1 MNENLQGIK
10 GRLLGNNI
18 TVTVLLVLL
27 AIAPLFLSDFRTN
40 LLGKFIAFA
49 VLALG
54 IDLIWGYTGILSLGH
69 GVYFGLG
76 AYCMA
81 MYLKLE
87 ASGGKLPDFM
97 SWSGQET
104 LPWFWKPF
112 AYAPLAIILSVVV
125 PVVLALVVGYLT
137 FKNRIKG
144 VYFSILTQALSII
157 FVVLF
162 VGQQAFTGGTNGIT
176 NFKTIFG
183 LPISASS
190 TKVGLYY
197 VALVV
202 LILSFIF
209 CKWIVRRRIGKV
221 LIAIRDG
228 ENRARFSGYN
238 PATYKTFVYCISAG
252 LAGLAGALFV
262 PQVGIISPAEMG
274 IVPSVE
280 MVIWVAIGGRGTLV
294 GAIIGAILVNS
305 LKSAVSESFPAVWS
319 YFIGIM
325 FVAVVIFMPY
335 GLMGLSK
342 QIKEKIRKIR
352 TIGKDFKTDS
362 ETNSKIDPKI
372 DSQTKINMIEGL
384 GCDEHVG

>member
-1 MNENLQGIK
+1 MSENLQK
-10 GRLLGNNI
+10 LRGRLFGNNI
-18 TVTVLLVLL
+18 IVTILFVLL

-40 LLGKFIAFA
+40 LLGKFVAFA

-69 GVYFGLG
+69 GVFFGLG

-87 ASGGKLPDFM
+87 ASNGKLPDFM
-97 SWSGQET
+97 SWSGQQT
-104 LPWFWKPF
+104 LPWFWRPF
-112 AYAPLAIILSVVV
+112 AYAPVAIILSVLV
-125 PVVLALVVGYLT
+125 PVILALVIGYLT

-183 LPISASS
+183 FSVSNS
-190 TKVGLYY
+190 YTKVSLYY
-197 VALVV
+197 VTLVV
-202 LILSFIF
+202 LILAFIF
-209 CKWIVRRRIGKV
+209 CKWIVKSRLGKV

-238 PATYKTFVYCISAG
+238 PAIYKTFVYCISAG
-252 LAGLAGALFV
+252 LAGLAGALYI

-294 GAIIGAILVNS
+294 GAVIGAILVNS
-305 LKSAVSESFPAVWS
+305 LKSAVSESFPGAWS

-325 FVAVVIFMPY
+325 FITVVIFMPY

-342 QIKEKIRKIR
+342 QIKRKIDER
-352 TIGKDFKTDS
+352 KNIKKYSHTDL
-362 ETNSKIDPKI
+362 
-372 DSQTKINMIEGL
+372 NMLEEL